1 MSKKTFLWNDFPG
14 PKRLY
19 STKYTCS
26 METVQQNGRFT
37 LVSSK
42 FHSMYYIFS
51 LSITSLYHVYILW
64 YYLGGSGA
72 GAAGTTE
79 YLQERG
85 SYSAYLYLV
94 KLLYIYVYTAGP
106 TGWHF

>member
-1 MSKKTFLWNDFPG
+1 MMFHY
-14 PKRLY
+14 PKGYIAIL
-19 STKYTCS
+19 CS

-37 LVSSK
+37 LFSST
-42 FHSMYYIFS
+42 FHSMYNLFS
-51 LSITSLYHVYILW
+51 LSITSLWHVYILW

-72 GAAGTTE
+72 GAGTTE

-94 KLLYIYVYTAGP
+94 KLLYVNIYIYVYMAGP
-106 TGWHF
+106 TGWHFLKFNCF